1 MKFALIIHRL
11 APSGAPKIMVWLSE
25 YLAGRGHDVALV
37 AIYGCGEA
45 LPAPE
50 GVKLIALDL
59 KQSPNPLF
67 RKTLGL
73 WSAEKKLLEVL
84 EDLGPDLCL
93 TFMDTAGLL
102 LLFVKRFRG
111 LKVYC
116 SERADPDRGGPVS
129 AFIRKRLTLLSDG
142 VVFQTE
148 GARDCF
154 RGLVLPRNRV
164 IPNPV
169 SPSPVSWQGPG
180 GPLVWA
186 GRFDNRQKRMD
197 VLLTAFSMVL
207 KTFPDERLIMYG
219 DGPDLQKT
227 RALAQSLGIAGS
239 VDFPGFENSLQQKLA
254 LAGVFVMSSD
264 FEGIPNTLAEAM
276 AAGLPC
282 AVTDCSP
289 GGARVLIRD
298 GIDGLITPRGD
309 AEALSGSLVKIL
321 SDPGFAAYLGE
332 NAAGITER
340 FAPEKIGAMW
350 ENFLTGRTEQ

>member
-154 RGLVLPRNRV
+154 RGLALPRNRV

-186 GRFDNRQKRMD
+186 GRFDNRQKRLD
-197 VLLTAFSMVL
+197 VLLEAFRLVL
-207 KTFPDERLIMYG
+207 ETLPEARLVMYG
-219 DGPDLQKT
+219 DGPDLGRTK
-227 RALAQSLGIAGS
+227 ALAESMGLSGRVS
-239 VDFPGFENSLQQKLA
+239 FPGFEKDLSEKLA
-254 LAGVFVMSSD
+254 RGGAFVMSSD
-264 FEGIPNTLAEAM
+264 FEGIPNVLIEAM

-282 AVTDCSP
+282 VVTDCSP

-298 GIDGLITPRGD
+298 GVDGLITPRGD
-309 AEALSGSLVKIL
+309 ARALAEAAARLL
-321 SDPGFAAYLGE
+321 SDPELARTLGA
-332 NAAGITER
+332 NAARITEK
-340 FAPEKIGAMW
+340 FSPEKLGAEW
-350 ENFLTGRTEQ
+350 EEFLTADR